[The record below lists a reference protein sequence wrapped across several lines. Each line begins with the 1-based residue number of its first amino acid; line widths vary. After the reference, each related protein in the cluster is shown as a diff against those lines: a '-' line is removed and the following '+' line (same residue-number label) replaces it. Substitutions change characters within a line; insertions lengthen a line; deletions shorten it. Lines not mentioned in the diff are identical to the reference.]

1 MRAYR
6 RSEGADDETLSKTF
20 VSTPP
25 LEAMLCSPQHQSV
38 YGRRGTGKT
47 HVLSYLTNT
56 ERGSASSHCNE

>member
-6 RSEGADDETLSKTF
+6 RFEDADDETLSKTF
-20 VSTPP
+20 VNIPP
-25 LEAMLCSPQHQSV
+25 LEAMLRSRQHQSV

-47 HVLSYLTNT
+47 HVLRYLTNT